1 MRQCRIAWL
10 IRLLR
15 QATSEASRAR
25 APPSWPRERT
35 ARDHSTPTPT
45 VLSCAHSAAQPN
57 PTLQASTHGHT
68 TQRHLTALRETQAR
82 LSRCAS
88 CPTMCDCCDPHD
100 GDRDLFVPD
109 VLLEVLALTAARR
122 PRERRDQV
130 AAAAAVP
137 GGLRGGVLYPTPR
150 RLSRPDWG
158 GLPCSGYPGLVRV
171 PVCGDVSCRHLP
183 CYTWH
188 LGAHRPDTLY
198 SRLMQRRGSA
208 APDQGDDGILRDLL
222 QKPIILECGAEA
234 DDAHDGLVQPVQAT
248 VTTPGGT
255 VTLYRWPSPD
265 PTASQVAVGPAAAP
279 AASLVDKAARRKAD
293 RKRSM

>member
-1 MRQCRIAWL
+1 
-10 IRLLR
+10 
-15 QATSEASRAR
+15 
-25 APPSWPRERT
+25 
-35 ARDHSTPTPT
+35 
-45 VLSCAHSAAQPN
+45 
-57 PTLQASTHGHT
+57 
-68 TQRHLTALRETQAR
+68 
-82 LSRCAS
+82 
-88 CPTMCDCCDPHD
+88 MCDCCDPHD

-293 RKRSM
+293 RKRSMTTTSPVPRGRGRAGGRRAGAPGPNKHTAESMRAALVRAITCVDHGEHKMSDKLKRALHGVSRALH